1 MEFDYRTSIG
11 LGKQILGGH
20 KQNLV
25 HTRTQ
30 ENGAV
35 TLQETEPDFPVRV
48 LESLEEMWVKNG
60 LPQATVYNSP
70 RRHSVLA

>member
-1 MEFDYRTSIG
+1 M
-11 LGKQILGGH
+11 
-20 KQNLV
+20 

-35 TLQETEPDFPVRV
+35 TLQETEPDFPVCV
-48 LESLEEMWVKNG
+48 SESLEEMWVKNG

-70 RRHSVLA
+70 RRHRVLA